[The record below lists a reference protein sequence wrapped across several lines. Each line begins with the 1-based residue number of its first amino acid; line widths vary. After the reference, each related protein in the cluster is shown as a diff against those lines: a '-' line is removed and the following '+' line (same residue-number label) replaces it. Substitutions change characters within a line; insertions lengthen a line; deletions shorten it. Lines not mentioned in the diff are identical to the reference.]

1 MLPITRRVFAVTSCM
16 AIVLIAPTVYS
27 QRLNN
32 KRPTVF
38 ITFKDFIDKTK
49 GAHPSQGAR
58 LLLHN
63 NSRWPIYYDTHYDPD
78 AGGQQ
83 IAYVI
88 ELTDGRRDERMYSDV
103 ILGGKLLP
111 GKTYMLVVPRDNFPE
126 DSQIYVEFKFSWE
139 PRDGHAL
146 QNDTVH
152 RAYFLSSDLPPW
164 PK

>member
-1 MLPITRRVFAVTSCM
+1 MLPLTRQIFAVTCCM
-16 AIVLIAPTVYS
+16 TVVLIASTVHA
-27 QRLNN
+27 QKLDN

-63 NSRWPIYYDTHYDPD
+63 NSRWRIHYETHYDPA

-83 IAYVI
+83 IAYFI
-88 ELTDGRRDERMYSDV
+88 ELTDGKRDERMYSDV

-111 GKTYMLVVPRDNFPE
+111 GKTLTLVVPRDNFPTG
-126 DSQIYVEFKFSWE
+126 SQIYVDFTFSWE
-139 PRDGHAL
+139 RQGGDAL
-146 QNDTVH
+146 RNETVH
-152 RAYFLSSDLPPW
+152 RAYFLSSDLPAW